1 MALIVERGGWLGKLL
16 RPSTTPIS
24 IGPNSLTYHIL
35 TAGGASLPSNA
46 RNVAS
51 GSTVLAWAAMGTMAN
66 LSAPTDS
73 KGNAYAPLL
82 AAHNYVNWP
91 TSGQRLYAATGVV
104 GDAALVVS
112 EAKPDTNDEV
122 TLSLLAVSGGSV
134 THVDVSETATTGPVT
149 TPTVAV
155 AGRAL
160 LVSSWWGDGG
170 TVQSSVT
177 PSIPAGEANS
187 GDGAGWIKLHEMN
200 LALISPA
207 TTGVVQVCLA
217 IREVTT
223 AGSYACTWT
232 ANDGQGGVAYMLS
245 VE

>member
-16 RPSTTPIS
+16 RPPTTPIS
-24 IGPNSLTYHIL
+24 VGPNSLTYHL
-35 TAGGASLPSNA
+35 MSAGGASLPSNA

-51 GSTVLAWAAMGTMAN
+51 GSIVLAWAAMGTVAN

-73 KGNAYAPLL
+73 RDNTYSPLL
-82 AAHNYVNWP
+82 AAHTYVNWP
-91 TSGQRLYAATGVV
+91 TSGQRLYAATGVT

-112 EAKPDTNDEV
+112 EAKPDVNDEV
-122 TLSLLAVSGGSV
+122 TLSTLAVSGGAI
-134 THVDVSETATTGPVT
+134 THVDVTETPTTGPVT

-160 LVSSWWGDGG
+160 LISSWWGDGG
-170 TVQSSVT
+170 TVQDSVT
-177 PSIPAGEANS
+177 PSIPVGEANS
-187 GDGAGWIKLHEMN
+187 GDGAGWVKLHELTNAMAVTN
-200 LALISPA
+200 
-207 TTGVVQVCLA
+207 VVQVCLA
-217 IREVTT
+217 VRQVTL
-223 AGSYACTWT
+223 AGSYACKWT